1 MEHVKSIKNYTTV
14 VAIIY
19 HDKEINDSKYT
30 CTICSKYTCIQV
42 YMNKVSI
49 FAEHLNYSNSY
60 IIIDLGNPTIKLV
73 MNSFTQDITW

>member
-1 MEHVKSIKNYTTV
+1 MEHVKSIKKYTTV

-42 YMNKVSI
+42 QYVVNIPV
-49 FAEHLNYSNSY
+49 YR
-60 IIIDLGNPTIKLV
+60 
-73 MNSFTQDITW
+73 